1 MKFSSTY
8 IITMDGTSGSGKTTI
23 SRILADKLNFC
34 LLDSGKLYRSAGYL
48 LSQSDFSV
56 NNIPKIMELI
66 SSINLKLNNHSE
78 YEVYADDTKID
89 HLLYTEEVGKSASKV
104 SKIPEVRHK
113 MLHIQHS
120 CIQGKG
126 LIANGRDMGTEV
138 YPNAQLKLFISA
150 SLEIRAQR
158 RHKELCDKGESV
170 SLENILELLEK
181 RDESDKNRA
190 ISPLK
195 VPHNAVILDSS
206 YLKPDAIV
214 DKILNLYTISKN

>member
-1 MKFSSTY
+1 
-8 IITMDGTSGSGKTTI
+8 MDGTSGSGKTTI
-23 SRILADKLNFC
+23 SRILAKKLNFS

-56 NNIPKIMELI
+56 NNVPKIMELI
-66 SSINLKLNNHSE
+66 SSINLKLNNNSE
-78 YEVYADDTKID
+78 YEVYIDDAKID

-104 SKIPEVRHK
+104 SKIPEVRRQ

-120 CIQGKG
+120 CIHGKG

-170 SLENILELLEK
+170 SLDDILELLAK

-195 VPHNAVILDSS
+195 VPHDAVILDSS

>member
-1 MKFSSTY
+1 
-8 IITMDGTSGSGKTTI
+8 MDGTSGSGKTTI

-56 NNIPKIMELI
+56 NNVPKIMELI
-66 SSINLKLNNHSE
+66 SSINLKLNNNSE
-78 YEVYADDTKID
+78 YEVYIDDTKID

-104 SKIPEVRHK
+104 SKIPEVRRQ

-120 CIQGKG
+120 CIHGKG

-170 SLENILELLEK
+170 SLDDILELLAK

-195 VPHNAVILDSS
+195 VPHDAVILDSS

-214 DKILNLYTISKN
+214 DKILNLYNISKN

>member
-1 MKFSSTY
+1 
-8 IITMDGTSGSGKTTI
+8 MDGTSGSGKTTI
-23 SRILADKLNFC
+23 SRILAKKLNFS

-48 LSQSDFSV
+48 VSQSDSSV
-56 NNIPKIMELI
+56 QTVPKIMQLI
-66 SSINLKLNNHSE
+66 SSINLKLNNNSE

-89 HLLYTEEVGKSASKV
+89 HLLYTEEVGKSASRV
-104 SKIPEVRHK
+104 SKIPEVRRK

-120 CIQGKG
+120 CIQGEG

-195 VPHNAVILDSS
+195 VPDNAVILDSS
-206 YLKPDAIV
+206 YLNPDAIV

>member
-1 MKFSSTY
+1 
-8 IITMDGTSGSGKTTI
+8 MDGTSGSGKTTI
-23 SRILADKLNFC
+23 SRILAKKLNFS

-56 NNIPKIMELI
+56 NNVPKIMELI
-66 SSINLKLNNHSE
+66 SSINLKLNNNSE

>member
-1 MKFSSTY
+1 
-8 IITMDGTSGSGKTTI
+8 MDGTSGSGKTTI
-23 SRILADKLNFC
+23 SRILAKKLNFS

-66 SSINLKLNNHSE
+66 SSINLKLNNNSE

>member
-1 MKFSSTY
+1 
-8 IITMDGTSGSGKTTI
+8 MDGTSGSGKTTI
-23 SRILADKLNFC
+23 SRILAKKLNFS

-66 SSINLKLNNHSE
+66 SSINLKLNNNSE
-78 YEVYADDTKID
+78 YEVYANDTKID